1 MNYKSQ
7 FRLLLIAFYF
17 SSTSLSI
24 AQNPGDL
31 DKTFG
36 NGGMAHVGIGGYSDI
51 AKKVEVQKDG
61 KIVVAG
67 YGLES
72 AASYKGL
79 SIARYLRDGSID
91 YDFGNL
97 GIIQK
102 QTTTLEGELNS
113 MVIQKD
119 DKIVAVGYSINSN
132 TNNENLTLVR
142 FTDNGKL
149 DESFGESGLIVTEI
163 SNQKEIG
170 ESVAIQPDGKIVCV
184 GTTQHDP
191 NFDIFLVRYDE
202 YGQLDPYF
210 GLGGIVITN
219 IKSGHDLGKSIA
231 IQNDGKLIV
240 AGFTYSKD
248 NFCMTLLRYDS
259 NGKLDSTFAKSGIA
273 ITDIKSSIGK
283 LDLALQSDGK
293 IILVGPSKVDNT
305 HHFTVVRF
313 NNNGSLDKSFGN
325 NGITKTI
332 IGDFSEAES
341 VAIDSYGNIVVAGT
355 TGLENESFVVAMYNQ
370 NGILDPDFGLNG
382 IVKINFNNSS
392 VDRAHSL
399 IIENDGKIIVAG
411 ETTNEYTTFGLVRLI
426 GK

>member
-1 MNYKSQ
+1 MNYKSK
-7 FRLLLIAFYF
+7 FKLFLIAFYF

-36 NGGMAHVGIGGYSDI
+36 NGGMVNVGIGGYFDI
-51 AKKVEVQKDG
+51 AQEVDVQKDG
-61 KIVVAG
+61 KIIVAG
-67 YGLES
+67 YGMES
-72 AASYKGL
+72 ASSFKGL
-79 SIARYLRDGSID
+79 SIARYLSDGSID
-91 YDFGNL
+91 YDFGNMGL
-97 GIIQK
+97 IQK
-102 QTTTLEGELNS
+102 QTNTLEGELNS
-113 MVIQKD
+113 IVIQKD
-119 DKIVAVGYSINSN
+119 DKIVAVGYSISSN

-142 FTDNGKL
+142 FTINGKL
-149 DESFGESGLIVTEI
+149 DKSFGESGLIVTEI

-219 IKSGHDLGKSIA
+219 INSGHDIGKSLA
-231 IQNDGKLIV
+231 IQNDGKIIV
-240 AGFTYSKD
+240 AGFSYSVD
-248 NFCMTLLRYDS
+248 NFYMTLLRYDS
-259 NGKLDSTFAKSGIA
+259 DGQLDSTFAKGGIA

-283 LDLALQSDGK
+283 LDLALQNDGK
-293 IILVGPSKVDNT
+293 IILVGPSEVDNT

-355 TGLENESFVVAMYNQ
+355 TGSGNESFAVAMYNQ
-370 NGILDPDFGLNG
+370 NGILDPGFGLNG
-382 IVKINFNNSS
+382 IVKLNFNKNS

>member
-1 MNYKSQ
+1 MVNVG
-7 FRLLLIAFYF
+7 ICGYF
-17 SSTSLSI
+17 DI
-24 AQNPGDL
+24 AQEVD
-31 DKTFG
+31 
-36 NGGMAHVGIGGYSDI
+36 
-51 AKKVEVQKDG
+51 VQKDG
-61 KIVVAG
+61 KIIVAG
-67 YGLES
+67 YGMES
-72 AASYKGL
+72 ASSFKGL
-79 SIARYLRDGSID
+79 SIARYLSDGSID

-97 GIIQK
+97 GLIQK
-102 QTTTLEGELNS
+102 QTNTLEGELNS
-113 MVIQKD
+113 IVIQKD
-119 DKIVAVGYSINSN
+119 DKIVAVGYSISSA

-142 FTDNGKL
+142 FTINGKL
-149 DESFGESGLIVTEI
+149 DKSFGESGLIVTEI

-202 YGQLDPYF
+202 YGQIDPYF

-219 IKSGHDLGKSIA
+219 INSGHDIGKSLA

-240 AGFTYSKD
+240 AGFTYSED
-248 NFCMTLLRYDS
+248 NFYMTLLRYDS
-259 NGKLDSTFAKSGIA
+259 NGKLDSTFAKGGIA

-283 LDLALQSDGK
+283 LDLAMQNDGK
-293 IILVGPSKVDNT
+293 IILVGPSEVDNT

-313 NNNGSLDKSFGN
+313 NNNGSPDNSFGK

-341 VAIDSYGNIVVAGT
+341 VAIDSFGNIVVAGT

-370 NGILDPDFGLNG
+370 NGILDPGFGLNG
-382 IVKINFNNSS
+382 IVKINFNNSR

-411 ETTNEYTTFGLVRLI
+411 ETTHEYTTFGLVRLI

>member
-7 FRLLLIAFYF
+7 FKLFLIAFYF

-36 NGGMAHVGIGGYSDI
+36 NGGMVNVGIGGYSDI
-51 AKKVEVQKDG
+51 AKEVKLQMDG
-61 KIVVAG
+61 KIIVAG

-72 AASYKGL
+72 AASFKGL
-79 SIARYLRDGSID
+79 SIARYLSDGSLD

-97 GIIQK
+97 GLIQK

-113 MVIQKD
+113 IVIQKD
-119 DKIVAVGYSINSN
+119 DNIVAVGYSISSN

-142 FTDNGKL
+142 FTKNGKL
-149 DESFGESGLIVTEI
+149 DESFGNGGLIVTEI
-163 SNQKEIG
+163 SNRKEIG
-170 ESVAIQPDGKIVCV
+170 ESVAIQPDGKIISV
-184 GTTQHDP
+184 GTTHHDP

-202 YGQLDPYF
+202 LGQLDPYF
-210 GLGGIVITN
+210 GLGGIVITDIN
-219 IKSGHDLGKSIA
+219 SGHDLGKSLA
-231 IQNDGKLIV
+231 IQKDGKLIV
-240 AGFTYSKD
+240 AGFTYSQD

-273 ITDIKSSIGK
+273 ITNINSRIGK
-283 LDLALQSDGK
+283 LDLALQNDGK
-293 IILVGPSKVDNT
+293 IILIGPSEVDNT

-313 NNNGSLDKSFGN
+313 NNNGSLDESFGN

-341 VAIDSYGNIVVAGT
+341 VALDSYGNIVVAGT
-355 TGLENESFVVAMYNQ
+355 SGLESQAFVVAMYSQ
-370 NGILDPDFGLNG
+370 TGILDPGFGLNG
-382 IVKINFNNSS
+382 ILEINFNKNS

>member
-1 MNYKSQ
+1 MNYNSQ
-7 FRLLLIAFYF
+7 FKIFLIAFYF

-36 NGGMAHVGIGGYSDI
+36 NGGMVNLGIGGYFDI
-51 AKKVEVQKDG
+51 AQEVDVQKDG
-61 KIVVAG
+61 KIIVAG
-67 YGLES
+67 YGMES
-72 AASYKGL
+72 ASSFKGL
-79 SIARYLRDGSID
+79 SIARFLSDGSFD

-97 GIIQK
+97 GLIQK
-102 QTTTLEGELNS
+102 QTNTLEGELNS
-113 MVIQKD
+113 IAIQKD
-119 DKIVAVGYSINSN
+119 DKIVAVGYSISSA

-142 FTDNGKL
+142 FTINGKL
-149 DESFGESGLIVTEI
+149 DKSFGESGLIVTEI
-163 SNQKEIG
+163 SNKKEIG
-170 ESVAIQPDGKIVCV
+170 ESIAIQPDGKIITV

-210 GLGGIVITN
+210 GLGGIVVTDIN
-219 IKSGHDLGKSIA
+219 SGHDIGKSIA
-231 IQNDGKLIV
+231 IQNDGKIIV
-240 AGFTYSKD
+240 AGFTYSED
-248 NFCMTLLRYDS
+248 NFYMTLLRYDS
-259 NGKLDSTFAKSGIA
+259 NGQLDTTFAKGGIA
-273 ITDIKSSIGK
+273 ITNIKSSIGK
-283 LDLALQSDGK
+283 LDLALQKDGK
-293 IILVGPSKVDNT
+293 IILVGPSEVDNT

-313 NNNGSLDKSFGN
+313 NNNGSLDNTFGK
-325 NGITKTI
+325 NGITKTL

-341 VAIDSYGNIVVAGT
+341 VALDSYDNIVVAGT
-355 TGLENESFVVAMYNQ
+355 TGSGNESFAVAMYNQ
-370 NGILDPDFGLNG
+370 NGLLDSDFGLNG
-382 IVKINFNNSS
+382 IVKLNFNNSS